1 MQQNFHIFS
10 KLCFGSCIPAAVIV
24 VHSTTLALSEADCPS
39 DGYCADHG
47 SLTIVPDD
55 IPPLAS
61 EIHLQDNQISSI
73 QPGAFIN
80 NTICTTLRLEFNKL
94 TTIKGNTW
102 KGLKA
107 LKYLFLGS
115 NNIGTVEMQGF
126 GHLPRLEGLYLEN
139 NKLTYLSQDIFYPN
153 QSTNLKLILYGNP
166 FTKGDHG
173 LCWILKGQ
181 TEGWITRSSRLATN
195 FESLECLLTTR
206 PEVQSITR
214 RTTGS
219 TTVIATETGSR
230 STRSITEG
238 QLKVFAPTF
247 DFA

>member
-1 MQQNFHIFS
+1 M
-10 KLCFGSCIPAAVIV
+10 IV
-24 VHSTTLALSEADCPS
+24 VHWTTLALSEAYCPS
-39 DGYCADHG
+39 DGYCAG
-47 SLTIVPDD
+47 YGTLTMVPDD

-61 EIHLQDNQISSI
+61 QIHLQDNEISII

-102 KGLKA
+102 KGLKT
-107 LKYLFLGS
+107 LKYLFLRG

-126 GHLPRLEGLYLEN
+126 SHLPGLIGLYLEN

-153 QSTNLKLILYGNP
+153 QPTRLKLILYGNP

-181 TEGWITRSSRLATN
+181 TEGWITRSSRLAN
-195 FESLECLLTTR
+195 NLESLECLVTTK
-206 PEVQSITR
+206 PEVQSSTGS
-214 RTTGS
+214 TTGS
-219 TTVIATETGSR
+219 TYELATETGSR
-230 STRSITEG
+230 NSRSITEG
-238 QLKVFAPTF
+238 
-247 DFA
+247 